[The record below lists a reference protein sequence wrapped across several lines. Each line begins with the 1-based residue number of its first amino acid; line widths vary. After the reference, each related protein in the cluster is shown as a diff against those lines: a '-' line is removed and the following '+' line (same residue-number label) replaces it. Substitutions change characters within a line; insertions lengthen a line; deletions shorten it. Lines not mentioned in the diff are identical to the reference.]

1 MEHIFNE
8 YYFGEIVKRQVA
20 SRQLVCIDSSSN
32 IRLDARMTDAFAIHR
47 PLAQAIAALLH
58 PHAEVVIHDLRT
70 DRVVEIWNAFSNR
83 QAGDESLLGGDIEL
97 HLDRDVFGPYD
108 KANADGARLKSIT
121 AALRDQKGKRIGLLC
136 INLDVSLFDQ
146 AIKLL
151 SAFAA
156 PSEPRPEAM
165 FRQDWREH
173 INLTIRT
180 FLENKRKALKALDR
194 EERIALI
201 AEIDAAGLFA
211 ARNAAPHVASAMNV
225 SRATVYALLNAARNS
240 SMKAAQ

>member
-1 MEHIFNE
+1 MMDIFA
-8 YYFGEIVKRQVA
+8 V
-20 SRQLVCIDSSSN
+20 
-32 IRLDARMTDAFAIHR
+32 HR
-47 PLAQAIAALLH
+47 PVAQAIAALLH
-58 PHAEVVIHDLRT
+58 PHAEVVIHDLRSGRIV
-70 DRVVEIWNAFSNR
+70 DIWNAFSHR
-83 QAGDESLLGGDIEL
+83 KPGDDSLLGDDVEL

-108 KANADGARLKSIT
+108 KANVDGARLKSIT
-121 AALRDQKGKRIGLLC
+121 AALRDDMGKRIGLMC
-136 INLDVSLFDQ
+136 VNMDVSQFDQ

-173 INLTIRT
+173 INLVIRA
-180 FLENKRKALKALDR
+180 FLEQKRKALKALDR
-194 EERIALI
+194 DERIALI

-240 SMKAAQ
+240 SLKAAQ

>member
-1 MEHIFNE
+1 MKDIF
-8 YYFGEIVKRQVA
+8 A
-20 SRQLVCIDSSSN
+20 P
-32 IRLDARMTDAFAIHR
+32 HR
-47 PLAQAIAALLH
+47 PIAQAIAALLH
-58 PHAEVVIHDLRT
+58 PHAEVVIHDLRS
-70 DRVVEIWNAFSNR
+70 DRIVDIWNAFSQR
-83 QAGDESLLGGDIEL
+83 KAGDDSLLGDDVEL
-97 HLDRDVFGPYD
+97 HLDRDVYGPYD
-108 KANADGARLKSIT
+108 KANVDGARLKSIT
-121 AALRDQKGKRIGLLC
+121 ATLRDDKGKRIGLMC
-136 INLDVSLFDQ
+136 VNMDVSQFDQ

-156 PSEPRPEAM
+156 PREPRPEGM

-173 INLTIRT
+173 INLVIRA
-180 FLENKRKALKALDR
+180 FLETRRKALKALDR

-211 ARNAAPHVASAMNV
+211 ARNAAPHVASAMDV

>member
-1 MEHIFNE
+1 MKDIF
-8 YYFGEIVKRQVA
+8 A
-20 SRQLVCIDSSSN
+20 
-32 IRLDARMTDAFAIHR
+32 AHR
-47 PLAQAIAALLH
+47 PAAQAIAALLH
-58 PHAEVVIHDLRT
+58 PHAEVVIHDLRS
-70 DRVVEIWNAFSNR
+70 DRIVDIWNAFSHR
-83 QAGDESLLGGDIEL
+83 QPGDESLLGDDIEL

-108 KANADGARLKSIT
+108 KANPDGARLKSIT
-121 AALRDQKGKRIGLLC
+121 AALRDDKGKRIGLMC
-136 INLDVSLFDQ
+136 VNMDVSQFDQ

-156 PSEPRPEAM
+156 PSEPRPEGM

-173 INLTIRT
+173 INLVIRA
-180 FLENKRKALKALDR
+180 FLEQKRKALKALDR
-194 EERIALI
+194 DERIALI

>member
-1 MEHIFNE
+1 
-8 YYFGEIVKRQVA
+8 
-20 SRQLVCIDSSSN
+20 
-32 IRLDARMTDAFAIHR
+32 MTDPFAAHR
-47 PLAQAIAALLH
+47 PVAQAIAALLQ
-58 PHAEVVIHDLRT
+58 PHAEVVIHDLRN
-70 DRVVEIWNAFSNR
+70 DRIVDIWNAFSQR
-83 QAGDESLLGGDIEL
+83 KAGDESLLGDDIEL
-97 HLDRDVFGPYD
+97 HLDRDVYGPYD
-108 KANADGARLKSIT
+108 KANVDGARLKSIT
-121 AALRDQKGKRIGLLC
+121 AALRDAKGKRIGLMC
-136 INLDVSLFDQ
+136 VNLDVALFDQ

-173 INLTIRT
+173 INLVIRA
-180 FLENKRKALKALDR
+180 FLESKRKALKALDR

>member
-1 MEHIFNE
+1 MKDIFA
-8 YYFGEIVKRQVA
+8 V
-20 SRQLVCIDSSSN
+20 
-32 IRLDARMTDAFAIHR
+32 HR
-47 PLAQAIAALLH
+47 PIAQAIAALLH
-58 PHAEVVIHDLRT
+58 PHAEVVIHDLRSGHIV
-70 DRVVEIWNAFSNR
+70 DIWNAFSHR
-83 QAGDESLLGGDIEL
+83 KAGDESLLGDDIEL
-97 HLDRDVFGPYD
+97 HLDRDVYGPYD
-108 KANADGARLKSIT
+108 KANVDGARLKSIT
-121 AALRDQKGKRIGLLC
+121 AALRDDNGKRIGLMC
-136 INLDVSLFDQ
+136 VNMDVSQFDQ

-173 INLTIRT
+173 INLVIRA
-180 FLENKRKALKALDR
+180 FLEQRRKALKALNR

-211 ARNAAPHVASAMNV
+211 ARNAAPHVASAMKV

>member
-1 MEHIFNE
+1 MKDIFA
-8 YYFGEIVKRQVA
+8 V
-20 SRQLVCIDSSSN
+20 
-32 IRLDARMTDAFAIHR
+32 HR
-47 PLAQAIAALLH
+47 PVAHAIAALLH
-58 PHAEVVIHDLRT
+58 PHAEVVIHDLRSGRIV
-70 DRVVEIWNAFSNR
+70 DLWNAFSHR
-83 QAGDESLLGGDIEL
+83 KPGDESLLGDDIEL
-97 HLDRDVFGPYD
+97 HLDRDVYGPYD
-108 KANADGARLKSIT
+108 KANVDGARLKSIT
-121 AALRDQKGKRIGLLC
+121 AALRDDRGKRIGLMC
-136 INLDVSLFDQ
+136 VNMDVSQFDQ
-146 AIKLL
+146 AIRLL

-173 INLTIRT
+173 INLVIRA
-180 FLENKRKALKALDR
+180 FLENKRKALKALERD
-194 EERIALI
+194 ERIALI

>member
-1 MEHIFNE
+1 MKDI
-8 YYFGEIVKRQVA
+8 
-20 SRQLVCIDSSSN
+20 
-32 IRLDARMTDAFAIHR
+32 FAIHR
-47 PLAQAIAALLH
+47 PVAQAIAALLH
-58 PHAEVVIHDLRT
+58 PHAEVVIHDLRSGRIV
-70 DRVVEIWNAFSNR
+70 DIWNAFSHR
-83 QAGDESLLGGDIEL
+83 QAGDESLLGDDIEL

-108 KANADGARLKSIT
+108 KANVNGARLKSIT
-121 AALRDQKGKRIGLLC
+121 AALRDDKGKRIGLMC
-136 INLDVSLFDQ
+136 VNMDVSQFDQ

-173 INLTIRT
+173 INLVIRA
-180 FLENKRKALKALDR
+180 FLEQRRKALKALDR
-194 EERIALI
+194 DERIALI

-225 SRATVYALLNAARNS
+225 SRATVYSLLNAARNS
-240 SMKAAQ
+240 SMMAAQ

>member
-1 MEHIFNE
+1 MKDIF
-8 YYFGEIVKRQVA
+8 G
-20 SRQLVCIDSSSN
+20 
-32 IRLDARMTDAFAIHR
+32 IHR
-47 PLAQAIAALLH
+47 PVAQAIAALLH

-70 DRVVEIWNAFSNR
+70 DRIIDIWNAFSR
-83 QAGDESLLGGDIEL
+83 RKAGDESLLGDDIEL
-97 HLDRDVFGPYD
+97 HLDRDVYGPYD
-108 KANADGARLKSIT
+108 KANVDGARLKSIT
-121 AALRDQKGKRIGLLC
+121 AALRDDKGKCIGLMC
-136 INLDVSLFDQ
+136 VNMDVSQFDQ

-156 PSEPRPEAM
+156 PSEPRPEAL

-173 INLTIRT
+173 INLVIRA
-180 FLENKRKALKALDR
+180 FLESKRKALKALDR

>member
-1 MEHIFNE
+1 MNCCS
-8 YYFGEIVKRQVA
+8 A
-20 SRQLVCIDSSSN
+20 TTSSCIS
-32 IRLDARMTDAFAIHR
+32 
-47 PLAQAIAALLH
+47 IA
-58 PHAEVVIHDLRT
+58 T
-70 DRVVEIWNAFSNR
+70 CM
-83 QAGDESLLGGDIEL
+83 
-97 HLDRDVFGPYD
+97 GPYD
-108 KANADGARLKSIT
+108 KANVDGARLKSIT
-121 AALRDQKGKRIGLLC
+121 AALRDDKGKRIGLMC
-136 INLDVSLFDQ
+136 VNMDVSQFDQ

-173 INLTIRT
+173 INLVIRA
-180 FLENKRKALKALDR
+180 FLEQKRKALKALDR